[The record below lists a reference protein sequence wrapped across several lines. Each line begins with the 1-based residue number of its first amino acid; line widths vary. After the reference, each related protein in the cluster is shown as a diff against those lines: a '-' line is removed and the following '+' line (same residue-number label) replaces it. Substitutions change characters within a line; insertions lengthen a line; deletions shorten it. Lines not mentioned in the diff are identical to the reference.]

1 MIKFLGGISI
11 SKPSLVFLIP
21 VGDSATQSKS
31 RMTLYNFIYFFLA
44 GDFAILLNSGMT
56 VKKALMYN
64 FLSACMCYLGLVLG
78 LIVGANTTAH
88 TWIFAIAGGMFLYI
102 SLVDMVGHKQ
112 SNLQLFIRMHLYTK
126 VQKLKFL

>member
-1 MIKFLGGISI
+1 MIRK
-11 SKPSLVFLIP
+11 P

-31 RMTLYNFIYFFLA
+31 RMTLYNFVIFVCA

-112 SNLQLFIRMHLYTK
+112 SNLQLFIRMHLYTI
-126 VQKLKFL
+126 VQKLKCLQFPPNLS